1 MNQKKKLQGAFTAM
15 VTPFKPGGN
24 IDWAAL
30 ERNIEFQISQGISGL
45 VPCGTTG
52 ESPTL
57 DWPDHRV
64 LMQRVCALAGGN
76 TILIAGT
83 GSNSTEE
90 ALRASR
96 EAAACDFNGIL
107 LVEPYYNKPASGQ
120 IRRFYH
126 SIIAQAVTEFNSDLV
141 VIPYIIPGRT
151 CCKMEPVDL
160 ALLAEQCP
168 NVRAVKEATGDLK
181 NMALTRQ
188 LVGLDFSILSG
199 DDALTAP
206 MMDPEHEDGKNIKG
220 DGVISV
226 MSNIAPATVSQ
237 MVLAFLQGDRDRG
250 LKIADQLNPLFELVG
265 ISVKSTREFHGNS
278 YEVTDKFPNPCLV
291 KTMMA
296 GLGMDSGTFRPP
308 LGLMTAAAAT
318 RAREALKQVWFQNP
332 WILQPIEQHYDVNV
346 HRRLNDD
353 KVWTALSND
362 A

>member
-1 MNQKKKLQGAFTAM
+1 MNQEKKLQGAFTALI
-15 VTPFKPGGN
+15 TPFHPDGT
-24 IDWAAL
+24 IDWKSF
-30 ERNIEFQISQGISGL
+30 ERNLQFQISQGIAGL

-64 LMQRVCALAGGN
+64 LMQRVYALVDGQA
-76 TILIAGT
+76 ILIAGT

-96 EAAACDFNGIL
+96 EAAACGFDAIL
-107 LVEPYYNKPASGQ
+107 LVEPYYNKPASCL
-120 IRRFYH
+120 IRIHYH
-126 SIIAQAVTEFNSDLV
+126 GRIAQEIREINPETV

-160 ALLAEQCP
+160 AILAEQQP

-181 NMALTRQ
+181 NMTLTRQ
-188 LVGLDFSILSG
+188 LVGPDFFILSG

-206 MMDPEHEDGKNIKG
+206 MMDHEHEDGKIIKG

-226 MSNIAPATVSQ
+226 MSNIAPAAVSQ

-278 YEVTDKFPNPCLV
+278 YEVTDKFPNPCSV

-296 GLGMDSGTFRPP
+296 GLGMNSGFFRPP
-308 LGLMTAAAAT
+308 LGPMTAAAVT
-318 RAREALKQVWFQNP
+318 KVREALKKIWLQSP
-332 WILQPIEQHYDVNV
+332 WILQPIERHYNINVN
-346 HRRLNDD
+346 RRLDDD
-353 KVWTALSND
+353 KIWTALSND